1 MPIIIVHNRTLYYVP
16 MIRAGR
22 AFPKFSRVWA
32 HFSNGVAYRAR
43 FPANKKIAYSWFRV
57 IAYCVCIFISRYFRA
72 LIFGAG
78 SAIVMVTCIT
88 IDLISNIMRSTRR
101 FTVTV
106 CGSFLIVHCYWIE
119 CVDGSKSVLNCKQK
133 LPFSSYHKRAKQ
145 SFPRTLEFSVVQKSH
160 KRSRSG

>member
-1 MPIIIVHNRTLYYVP
+1 MPSRNSLASGRIFQMASRIAHVFRQTKKSHIPDFASSPIASAFLFRD
-16 MIRAGR
+16 IFAGS
-22 AFPKFSRVWA
+22 A
-32 HFSNGVAYRAR
+32 
-43 FPANKKIAYSWFRV
+43 
-57 IAYCVCIFISRYFRA
+57 
-72 LIFGAG
+72 GAG

-106 CGSFLIVHCYWIE
+106 CGSFIIVHCYWIE
-119 CVDGSKSVLNCKQK
+119 CVDGSKSVLNCKQI